1 MNKITRKFLGAFL
14 SLGLLATLS
23 FASQARIKDTNYNN
37 KTVATVSYEYKNKGL
52 TNNLKFND
60 LGAVLQNDTTE
71 KEVLNYYIIMK
82 KMFEKYDIPTKENLE
97 FLIPETIANSER
109 MKLSGA
115 LFTVIDPNKK
125 DNFKNLFKNFNK
137 NLKDIVITKEDLKDA
152 KKEIIDILKKHI
164 NFFEDKINLYKNYDF
179 NKKEDLIEAGRIS
192 IKKSLESVNKLKDT
206 ASDEFK
212 GQIKRRIKNLENTL
226 KNAKELEKEG
236 RLVYKKNIN
245 PAIVKYIPNLKK
257 QIDQVENVNLDDVVN
272 LTKDLK
278 INDKNL
284 RLIDMK

>member
-23 FASQARIKDTNYNN
+23 FATQARIKDTNYNN

-52 TNNLKFND
+52 TNNVKKFNN
-60 LGAVLQNDTTE
+60 LGVVLQNDTTE

-115 LFTVIDPNKK
+115 LFTVINPNKK

-152 KKEIIDILKKHI
+152 KKEIIDILKNARGK
-164 NFFEDKINLYKNYDF
+164 ELKTTYRKIN
-179 NKKEDLIEAGRIS
+179 
-192 IKKSLESVNKLKDT
+192 VNGK
-206 ASDEFK
+206 
-212 GQIKRRIKNLENTL
+212 
-226 KNAKELEKEG
+226 
-236 RLVYKKNIN
+236 
-245 PAIVKYIPNLKK
+245 
-257 QIDQVENVNLDDVVN
+257 
-272 LTKDLK
+272 
-278 INDKNL
+278 
-284 RLIDMK
+284 